1 MCMKAIQIT
10 FDERLLQALDEDAEV
25 KRIGRSAVLRKA
37 AREYLRRSAA
47 ARIREQ
53 YRRAYRD
60 GKGLGEEF
68 AGWTEQG
75 VWPDE

>member
-1 MCMKAIQIT
+1 MKAIQIT
-10 FDERLLQALDEDAEV
+10 LDEPLLKALDADAEV

-37 AREYLRRSAA
+37 AKEYLRRSAA

-53 YRRAYRD
+53 YKRAYGD
-60 GKGLGEEF
+60 GKGLGEEW
-68 AGWTEQG
+68 AGWEEQG

>member
-1 MCMKAIQIT
+1 MFMKAIQIT
-10 FDERLLQALDEDAEV
+10 FDEQLLHALDEDAEV

-37 AREYLRRSAA
+37 AKEYLRRSAA

-53 YRRAYRD
+53 YKRAYGATGGRVPELED
-60 GKGLGEEF
+60 WIGI
-68 AGWTEQG
+68 G

>member
-10 FDERLLQALDEDAEV
+10 FDEQLLKALDEDAEV

-37 AREYLRRSAA
+37 TSEYLRRSAA

-53 YRRAYRD
+53 YRRAATGGRVPELED
-60 GKGLGEEF
+60 WIGV
-68 AGWTEQG
+68 G